1 MPAGNRPE
9 TALNRSVNIIR
20 RLLALVAVLFG
31 ILTIV
36 AGARILG
43 GADPGY
49 TVFGPLLI
57 YNTGM
62 GVAYVAAGI
71 LAWRNP
77 VSGRRAAGAI
87 FLLNLLVLGAIA
99 YLYTAG
105 SAIAVESLGAMTL
118 RTVVWLLL
126 FLGLAWVSR
135 GNYVRGFRRGA

>member
-1 MPAGNRPE
+1 LKSSRFV
-9 TALNRSVNIIR
+9 TIIR

-31 ILTIV
+31 VVTII

-71 LAWRNP
+71 LAWRNS
-77 VSGRRAAGAI
+77 VAGRRAAGAI

-105 SAIAVESLGAMTL
+105 SAIAVESLGAMSF

-135 GNYVRGFRRGA
+135 GNNVHGFRRDA

>member
-1 MPAGNRPE
+1 MKPS
-9 TALNRSVNIIR
+9 RSVTIIR
-20 RLLALVAVLFG
+20 RLLALVAILFG
-31 ILTIV
+31 VVTII

-77 VSGRRAAGAI
+77 LSGRRAAAAI
-87 FLLNLLVLGAIA
+87 SLLNLLVLGAIA

-105 SAIAVESLGAMTL
+105 SAVAVESLGAMTF

-135 GNYVRGFRRGA
+135 RSNVHGIGRDA